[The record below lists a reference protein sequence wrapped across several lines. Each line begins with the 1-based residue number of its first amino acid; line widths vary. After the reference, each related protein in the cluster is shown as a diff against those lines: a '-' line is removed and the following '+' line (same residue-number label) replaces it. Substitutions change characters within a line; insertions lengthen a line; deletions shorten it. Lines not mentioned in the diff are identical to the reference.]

1 MWCMRKHSWVP
12 HTASPVWRSTG
23 GPGGGCQGHERQ
35 GHMCRVTGVCKAPPG
50 ESFPSLSLETPR
62 FVWMQPPRRLS
73 GPVCAEPSA
82 SPGVPVT
89 AAGSSVAQ
97 SSVEMEK
104 GKPRGSSASSPW
116 SSQVPQLR
124 SVAPQKHPGTS
135 PEQSLQETWLKM
147 YSWHHLPQKWGLLL
161 PNPHKRW
168 MSSG

>member
-1 MWCMRKHSWVP
+1 MWCRRKHSWVP
-12 HTASPVWRSTG
+12 HTASPVWRITG
-23 GPGGGCQGHERQ
+23 GPGGGCQGHECQ
-35 GHMCRVTGVCKAPPG
+35 GHMCRVTGACKAPPG

-62 FVWMQPPRRLS
+62 FVWMRPPRRLS

-116 SSQVPQLR
+116 SSQVPRLR
-124 SVAPQKHPGTS
+124 SVPPSNIQAPAQSKACRKHGSKCTHGIIFPRSGAS
-135 PEQSLQETWLKM
+135 FSLTPSKD
-147 YSWHHLPQKWGLLL
+147 G
-161 PNPHKRW
+161 
-168 MSSG
+168 